1 MIIFDTSFIISLLN
15 RRDVHHHKA
24 IEILSTTGEDEGI
37 ATHSLVV
44 QETITVIARKARE
57 QSLDC
62 RTWLGKIEEFFEN
75 LKILEFTPHIHEVL
89 EVIHE
94 SQCQLSYIHCVLVL
108 ANRHLSARILTFDN
122 ALQRMC
128 EG

>member
-1 MIIFDTSFIISLLN
+1 MVN

-37 ATHSLVV
+37 ATHPLFV

-57 QSLDC
+57 ESLDC
-62 RTWLGKIEEFFEN
+62 KTWLSKIEEFFEN
-75 LKILEFTPHIHEVL
+75 LKILEFTPHTHEAL
-89 EVIHE
+89 EVIGE
-94 SQCQLSYIHCVLVL
+94 SQCQLSYIDCVLVL

-128 EG
+128 QGC